1 MESDSQILTKKVINM
16 HQFISFP
23 PIFGLSISESS
34 IVSILQRVVLLLILH
49 QLMQPRTL
57 RVNLLPHLLP
67 IQVLYIGLA
76 YY

>member
-1 MESDSQILTKKVINM
+1 M